1 MPTINAFKVVV
12 HEKKIF
18 KGFCYINLYTNI
30 PPKGMAIYDPKEF
43 IRTNFN
49 LLVLKML
56 HVSMY

>member
-12 HEKKIF
+12 HEKNIF
-18 KGFCYINLYTNI
+18 KGFCYLNLLSL
-30 PPKGMAIYDPKEF
+30 GEAIYDPREF

-56 HVSMY
+56 HSKYQ